1 MAVERDTVTFVCTG
15 NTCRSPMAEAL
26 LRATLVKRGQGLEK
40 LKVASFGLA
49 AEGGQPPSANS
60 VKAMQRIGLDVSGH
74 RSRLLSQADVDRS
87 IVIFGMTESHL
98 AALHSRFDV
107 LPAFVPSCATS
118 CQRTSRGIFLTRS
131 AAAIAITRSAAI
143 PWLKPSLRWWSFCA
157 RIFPD
162 DQPAYA
168 FLWQ

>member
-1 MAVERDTVTFVCTG
+1 
-15 NTCRSPMAEAL
+15 MAEAL

-49 AEGGQPPSANS
+49 AEDGQPPSANS
-60 VKAMQRIGLDVSGH
+60 VKAMQRIGLDVSTH

-107 LPAFVPSCATS
+107 LPAHVLLLRDVLPTDVPRDIPDPFGGGYRDYEECRDSMVE
-118 CQRTSRGIFLTRS
+118 
-131 AAAIAITRSAAI
+131 AI
-143 PWLKPSLRWWSFCA
+143 PAMVEFLRQNLS
-157 RIFPD
+157 R
-162 DQPAYA
+162 
-168 FLWQ
+168 

>member
-1 MAVERDTVTFVCTG
+1 
-15 NTCRSPMAEAL
+15 MAEAL

-49 AEGGQPPSANS
+49 AEGGQPPSTNS

-87 IVIFGMTESHL
+87 VVIFGMTESHL

-107 LPAFVPSCATS
+107 LPDFVLLLRDVLPTDVPRDIPDPFGGGYRDYEECRDSMVE
-118 CQRTSRGIFLTRS
+118 
-131 AAAIAITRSAAI
+131 AI
-143 PWLKPSLRWWSFCA
+143 PAMVEFLRQNLS
-157 RIFPD
+157 R
-162 DQPAYA
+162 
-168 FLWQ
+168 

>member
-1 MAVERDTVTFVCTG
+1 
-15 NTCRSPMAEAL
+15 MAEAL

-87 IVIFGMTESHL
+87 VVIFGMTESHL

-107 LPAFVPSCATS
+107 LPAFVLLLRDVLPTDVPRDIPDPFGGGYRDYEECRDSMVE
-118 CQRTSRGIFLTRS
+118 
-131 AAAIAITRSAAI
+131 AI
-143 PWLKPSLRWWSFCA
+143 PAMMEFLRQNLS
-157 RIFPD
+157 R
-162 DQPAYA
+162 
-168 FLWQ
+168 

>member
-1 MAVERDTVTFVCTG
+1 
-15 NTCRSPMAEAL
+15 MAEAL

-49 AEGGQPPSANS
+49 AEDGQLPSANS

-87 IVIFGMTESHL
+87 VVIFGMTESHL

-107 LPAFVPSCATS
+107 LPAFVLLLRDVLPTDVPRDIPDPFGGGYRDYEECRDSMVE
-118 CQRTSRGIFLTRS
+118 
-131 AAAIAITRSAAI
+131 AI
-143 PWLKPSLRWWSFCA
+143 PAMVEFLRQNLS
-157 RIFPD
+157 R
-162 DQPAYA
+162 
-168 FLWQ
+168 

>member
-1 MAVERDTVTFVCTG
+1 
-15 NTCRSPMAEAL
+15 MAEAL

-49 AEGGQPPSANS
+49 AQDGQLPSANS

-107 LPAFVPSCATS
+107 LPAFVLLLRDVLPTDVPRDIPDPFGGGYRDYEECRDSMVE
-118 CQRTSRGIFLTRS
+118 
-131 AAAIAITRSAAI
+131 AI
-143 PWLKPSLRWWSFCA
+143 PAMVEFLRQNLS
-157 RIFPD
+157 R
-162 DQPAYA
+162 
-168 FLWQ
+168 

>member
-1 MAVERDTVTFVCTG
+1 
-15 NTCRSPMAEAL
+15 MAEAL

-49 AEGGQPPSANS
+49 ADGGQPPSANS

-87 IVIFGMTESHL
+87 VVIFGMTESHL

-107 LPAFVPSCATS
+107 LPAFVLLLRDVLPTDVPRDIPDPFGGGYRDYEECRDSMVE
-118 CQRTSRGIFLTRS
+118 
-131 AAAIAITRSAAI
+131 AI
-143 PWLKPSLRWWSFCA
+143 PAMVEFLRQNLS
-157 RIFPD
+157 R
-162 DQPAYA
+162 
-168 FLWQ
+168 

>member
-1 MAVERDTVTFVCTG
+1 
-15 NTCRSPMAEAL
+15 MAEAL

-49 AEGGQPPSANS
+49 AESGLPASTNS

-74 RSRLLSQADVDRS
+74 QSRLLTQADVDRS

-107 LPAFVPSCATS
+107 LPDFVLLLRDVLPTNVARDIPDPFGGGYRDYEECRDSMVE
-118 CQRTSRGIFLTRS
+118 
-131 AAAIAITRSAAI
+131 AI
-143 PWLKPSLRWWSFCA
+143 PAMVEFLRQNLS
-157 RIFPD
+157 R
-162 DQPAYA
+162 
-168 FLWQ
+168 